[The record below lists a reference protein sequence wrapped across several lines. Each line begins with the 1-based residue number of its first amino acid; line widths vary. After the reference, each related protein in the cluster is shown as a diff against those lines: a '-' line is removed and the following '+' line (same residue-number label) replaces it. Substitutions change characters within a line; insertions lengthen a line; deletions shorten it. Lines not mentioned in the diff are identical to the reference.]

1 MRKYDSH
8 QFSYNPAS
16 GRVRILD
23 SYFEEDEKNSGL
35 KFRAG
40 EETAIIGKNQ
50 EYHVFVIRSS
60 YDHEL
65 YLINESK
72 QGEEWELIDPRQGGM
87 RLAGTTF
94 QIAKI
99 TDRTEQCNEI
109 SRNLDGQVCKLY
121 NIYIGQSLNMQFEAD
136 GYKLDSSKDKIVD
149 VTDDEIDTRL
159 GKMKALRVT
168 TRDKVW
174 YFVPLVRARGVTA
187 I

>member
-23 SYFEEDEKNSGL
+23 SYFEEDGKNKGL

-40 EETAIIGKNQ
+40 EETEIIGVNS
-50 EYHVFVIRSS
+50 EYHVFVIRSV
-60 YDHEL
+60 YDNEL

-72 QGEEWELIDPRQGGM
+72 RGEEWELIEPYKGG
-87 RLAGTTF
+87 LKLYGTTF
-94 QIAKI
+94 QIVKI

-109 SRNLDGQVCKLY
+109 SKELYGQVCKLF
-121 NIYIGQSLNMQFEAD
+121 NVYIGQSLSMQFEMD

-149 VTDDEIDTRL
+149 VTDEEMDTRL

-174 YFVPLVRARGVTA
+174 YFIPLIRARRVTA
-187 I
+187 L